1 MNFSISYKN
10 LFADTAIY
18 QTMKK
23 IVCVIVALALPCLPL
38 RHTNFELNLEGD
50 NKAAVCVVEQGIHNE
65 LKNFDL
71 EVSESDQTLMM
82 EPVAENNL
90 FDHTEPLNTSAG
102 EVERIAVPPIT
113 SEADKMEEEIKS
125 DFAVDVPV
133 PPVKDSIS
141 DQMYADEDQI
151 HPSVDNTVSESEA
164 IPVPDQS
171 DEIPRTEEPAK
182 PLTYMT
188 SSGFEYDENGMIISC
203 AGASCFD
210 GLLVLPSDA
219 ACTGISALALS
230 EVGGD
235 IYEIYIPANITYI
248 EPGALN
254 SFVNL
259 CYVEVH
265 PDNPSYTSLE
275 GELYYLDG
283 TKF

>member
-50 NKAAVCVVEQGIHNE
+50 NKAAHDE

-71 EVSESDQTLMM
+71 EVSEGNLTLMM
-82 EPVAENNL
+82 EPVAE
-90 FDHTEPLNTSAG
+90 
-102 EVERIAVPPIT
+102 
-113 SEADKMEEEIKS
+113 ADKLEEEIKS
-125 DFAVDVPV
+125 DFSVDVPV

-151 HPSVDNTVSESEA
+151 HPSVDDTVSENEA

-171 DEIPRTEEPAK
+171 NEITSTEEPAK
-182 PLTYMT
+182 PLTFMT
-188 SSGFEYDENGMIISC
+188 SSGFEYDETGMIISC
-203 AGASCFD
+203 AGVSCFD

-230 EVGGD
+230 EVDGD
-235 IYEIYIPANITYI
+235 IYEIYIPSNITYI
-248 EPGALN
+248 EPGALDR
-254 SFVNL
+254 FVNL

-265 PDNPSYTSLE
+265 PDNPSYMSLE